1 MSEARY
7 GDTLEI
13 ECRIAYPQLGLTDA
27 EIAKKASKKKGKAA
41 KFKDKKN
48 NVTCLIKKSDKKTLK
63 AIMDACTEVAEVDSV
78 DDLTKWPLADDKGNM
93 RDGDDEENAEKEG
106 FAGCY
111 YFKTGTDQNID
122 FYMLDED
129 GEPVEVPDADV
140 KKIFYPGAN
149 CLAVLTVCEW
159 EEGSVTFYLKGI
171 MRLDDEG
178 KRLGDTFDSSA
189 IFKKYAGKGGT
200 KKTVEV
206 KKKAPIVDDEDEDEE
221 EEVEEVKPAKKKAKA
236 PVEEVEDSEDE
247 EEVEEVKP
255 AKKKKAK
262 APVEEDEDEEEEEVK
277 PAKKEKSKKK
287 SSLSSILD

>member
-1 MSEARY
+1 MSDARY

-48 NVTCLIKKSDKKTLK
+48 NITCLIKKSDKKTLK
-63 AIMDACTEVAEVDSV
+63 AIEDACTEVAEVESV
-78 DDLTKWPLADDKGNM
+78 DELTKWPLADDKGNM

-111 YFKTGTDQNID
+111 YFKTGTDQSID

-149 CLAVLTVCEW
+149 CLVVLTVCEW

-171 MRLDDEG
+171 MRLDAEG

-206 KKKAPIVDDEDEDEE
+206 KKKKAPVEEVEDDEDEE
-221 EEVEEVKPAKKKAKA
+221 EEEVVVVKKKKAKA
-236 PVEEVEDSEDE
+236 PVEEVEEDE
-247 EEVEEVKP
+247 EEEEVVV
-255 AKKKKAK
+255 KKKKAK
-262 APVEEDEDEEEEEVK
+262 APVEEDEEDEEEEEK
-277 PAKKEKSKKK
+277 PAKKKEKKK
-287 SSLSSILD
+287 SSLSAILD